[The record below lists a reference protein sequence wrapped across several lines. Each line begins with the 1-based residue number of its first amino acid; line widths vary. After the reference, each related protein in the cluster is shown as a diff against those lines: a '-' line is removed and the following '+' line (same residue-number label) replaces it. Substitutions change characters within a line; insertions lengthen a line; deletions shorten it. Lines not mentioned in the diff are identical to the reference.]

1 MRTLFI
7 GIPLLALAAVV
18 ESTVLPDLRVLSGG
32 TLNVVLVFVLSWTL
46 AGDWSGGLVWGFIG
60 GLLLDLLSGG
70 PFGKSALALV
80 LVAYVASWSEGQ
92 FWRSHILLPLAAAML
107 GTLVYHLVVF
117 FVLVVNGTSL
127 DWLSALTGVL
137 LPALLINTLVIVPI
151 FWLLRAVHAVVYPAA
166 VKA

>member
-18 ESTVLPDLRVLSGG
+18 ESTVLPDVRALSGG
-32 TLNVVLVFVLSWTL
+32 TLNLVLILVLSWTL

-60 GLLLDLLSGG
+60 GVLLDLLSGG

-92 FWRSHILLPLAAAML
+92 FWRSHILLPLAAALL
-107 GTLVYHLVVF
+107 GTLVYHVIVF
-117 FVLVVNGTSL
+117 FVLIVGGTRM
-127 DWLSALTGVL
+127 DWLGALTGVL
-137 LPALLINTLVIVPI
+137 LPALLVNTLIIVPV
-151 FWLLRAVHAVVYPAA
+151 FWLLRAVHEAVYPAA
-166 VKA
+166 VRA